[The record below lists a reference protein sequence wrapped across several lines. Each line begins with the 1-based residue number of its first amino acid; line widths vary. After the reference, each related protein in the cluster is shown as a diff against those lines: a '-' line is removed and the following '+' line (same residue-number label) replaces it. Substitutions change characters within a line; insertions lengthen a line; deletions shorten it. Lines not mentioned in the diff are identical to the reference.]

1 MCHGNFSGYY
11 YYYFFKIVKL
21 YIFLLLTEAQR
32 PLIERTL
39 SLSLS
44 LSFLSS
50 LLSFF
55 ICLAVFCL
63 WQRSTLSFLLF
74 TVYCLLFTIYCLLF
88 TVYCLHVYL
97 IGTCYFSSFIYLFF
111 GNFVFGCIKNFVDL
125 NSTTYNR
132 KTRGV
137 IWCVSW
143 NYVGCFP
150 LSIRSP
156 FLVNFMHNTKFSSTS
171 IKKNVF

>member
-44 LSFLSS
+44 LSLSLFPLFSS
-50 LLSFF
+50 LLLYLSSCLLSLTAFNTFF
-55 ICLAVFCL
+55 
-63 WQRSTLSFLLF
+63 F
-74 TVYCLLFTIYCLLF
+74 TVYCLLF

-125 NSTTYNR
+125 NSTTYNG

>member
-39 SLSLS
+39 SLFPL
-44 LSFLSS
+44 FSS
-50 LLSFF
+50 LL
-55 ICLAVFCL
+55 LY
-63 WQRSTLSFLLF
+63 LSS
-74 TVYCLLFTIYCLLF
+74 CLLSLTAFNTFCF

-111 GNFVFGCIKNFVDL
+111 GNFVFGCIKTFVDL
-125 NSTTYNR
+125 NSTTYNE

>member
-32 PLIERTL
+32 PLIER
-39 SLSLS
+39 SLS

-50 LLSFF
+50 FLSFF

-63 WQRSTLSFLLF
+63 WQRSTLSF
-74 TVYCLLFTIYCLLF
+74 LLF

-125 NSTTYNR
+125 NSTTYNG

-156 FLVNFMHNTKFSSTS
+156 FFWWILCTTQNFLPRQS
-171 IKKNVF
+171 KKMCSNE